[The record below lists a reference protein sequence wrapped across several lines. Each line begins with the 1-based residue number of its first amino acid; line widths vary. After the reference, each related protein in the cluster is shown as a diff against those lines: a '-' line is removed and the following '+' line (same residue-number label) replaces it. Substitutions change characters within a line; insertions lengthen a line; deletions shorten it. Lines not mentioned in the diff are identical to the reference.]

1 MFIYL
6 FIITALFFFFE
17 GIINALELTLQ
28 NVKEVNTVPIPVPV
42 GMYRTDMYTGIE
54 TPTFRTGLN
63 TDHTGHTGQ
72 FRAILAG
79 TKKSFF
85 FFEFLLGQ
93 NGNLFALTY

>member
-1 MFIYL
+1 M
-6 FIITALFFFFE
+6 
-17 GIINALELTLQ
+17 TLQ

-63 TDHTGHTGQ
+63 TDRTSHTGQ
-72 FRAILAG
+72 FQAILAG

-85 FFEFLLGQ
+85 FFFFFFFVFLLGQ